1 MSMFVSPSPTARV
14 AVAGLVAAAFGVV
27 VQIVGGVDF
36 PPVPPV
42 FFILLV
48 PAAVLVLTSVW
59 WAPLAAVL
67 AALFLTVGLV
77 LSGEAARLV
86 DTGLQGGLLGS
97 AGLWIQTLAVAV
109 AGVAAA
115 LAAVR
120 YRRAGTGRP
129 ARRAP
134 RAGPW

>member
-1 MSMFVSPSPTARV
+1 MSMVVSPSPTARV
-14 AVAGLVAAAFGVV
+14 AVVSLVVAAVGVV

-48 PAAVLVLTSVW
+48 PAAVLVLTSSW
-59 WAPLAAVL
+59 WAPLPAVL

-77 LSGEAARLV
+77 LSGEAARLFN
-86 DTGLQGGLLGS
+86 TGLQGGPLGS
-97 AGLWIQTLAVAV
+97 AGLWIQTAAVAV

-115 LAAVR
+115 RATVEH
-120 YRRAGTGRP
+120 RRGGAGRP
-129 ARRAP
+129 TRQRGT
-134 RAGPW
+134 R